1 MLIIVIFAKQLLDNN
16 FNLKKG
22 EKIMKNIGRN
32 KLSKIITITVIAA
45 LIVFIGIISFG
56 CLPLTGT
63 QTGGS
68 TTVAT
73 NPDGTPVQPS
83 FLAKYGT
90 WLWLIVLVVAFYFLL
105 IRPQR
110 MRSKTQQDLLG
121 NLQRGDEIVT
131 VGGIF
136 GKIKDVGADS
146 IIITI
151 SSGVDVKISKSA
163 IARKISHDITSSD
176 KR

>member
-1 MLIIVIFAKQLLDNN
+1 
-16 FNLKKG
+16 
-22 EKIMKNIGRN
+22 MKNISKN
-32 KLSKIITITVIAA
+32 KLGKLITITVTAV

-63 QTGGS
+63 AGS

-73 NPDGTPVQPS
+73 NADGTPVQPS

-131 VGGIF
+131 VGGMY

-163 IARKISHDITSSD
+163 IARKISHDITTSD
-176 KR
+176 RK